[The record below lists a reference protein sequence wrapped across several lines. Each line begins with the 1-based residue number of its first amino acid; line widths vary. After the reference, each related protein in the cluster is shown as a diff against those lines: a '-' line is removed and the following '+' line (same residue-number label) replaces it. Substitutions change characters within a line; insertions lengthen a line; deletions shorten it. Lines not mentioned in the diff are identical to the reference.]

1 MKFSA
6 DPITR
11 FFRLRGTAAGGV
23 FTKAHHL
30 PIQITTSERIEQTV
44 LEEGKGRHQNR
55 CRKAPRKHG
64 SLSADNYFY
73 FFVFLVFFQKK
84 EGNIMTLRERGRPTF
99 GWDLPDRRPPNI
111 SS

>member
-1 MKFSA
+1 MRFSA

-11 FFRLRGTAAGGV
+11 FSGCEGQQPEGF

-55 CRKAPRKHG
+55 CLRAPRKHG
-64 SLSADNYFY
+64 SLGADNYFY
-73 FFVFLVFFQKK
+73 FYFLVF
-84 EGNIMTLRERGRPTF
+84 
-99 GWDLPDRRPPNI
+99 
-111 SS
+111 